1 MHLAAIA
8 VVSYLL
14 GSLPVAHWVT
24 RLATGQRVSIRDE
37 RNLGARDVA
46 LRVGRG
52 AGVVTAL
59 LHALQGAAACLL
71 ARRYGGDQLSLLVA
85 GLAVTLGRG
94 FSVWLRFRGGIGLVT
109 AGGFFAVLFPLSAL
123 AALPISYLLYRL
135 WPDDEFVLITG
146 LVATLLASLAERASL
161 PLMGIA
167 VATLAMGGARALV
180 EALQRRAAQA
190 RSG

>member
-24 RLATGQRVSIRDE
+24 RLATGQRVSIRDA
-37 RNLGARDVA
+37 RNLSARDVA
-46 LRVGRG
+46 LRVGRQ

-71 ARRYGGDQLSLLVA
+71 ARYYRGDQLSLLVA
-85 GLAVTLGRG
+85 GLAVMLGRG
-94 FSVWLRFRGGIGLVT
+94 FSVWLRFRGGSGLVT
-109 AGGFFAVLFPLSAL
+109 ASGFFAALFPLSTL
-123 AALPISYLLYRL
+123 AAVPVFYLLHRL
-135 WPDDEFVLITG
+135 WPDHEFVLITG
-146 LVATLLASLAERASL
+146 LVAMLLGSLAERASL
-161 PLMGIA
+161 PLTGIA
-167 VATLAMGGARALV
+167 VATLAMAGVKALV
-180 EALQRRAAQA
+180 AALQRHAAQA